1 MKIKN
6 GFVVEK
12 VGAKYLAVAIGD
24 RADEFNAL
32 IRMNETGVFLWR
44 ALADE
49 NLTEDAL
56 IDRLLAEYDVD
67 RDRAETDVYAF
78 VAKLRE
84 SGLLDE

>member
-12 VGAKYLAVAIGD
+12 VGAKYLAVAVGE

-32 IRMNETGVFLWR
+32 IRMNETGVFLWNK
-44 ALADE
+44 LSE
-49 NLTEDAL
+49 NDLTEKQLLDAL
-56 IDRLLAEYDVD
+56 LGEYDVD
-67 RDRAETDVYAF
+67 VERATTDVSAF
-78 VAKLRE
+78 LFKLRE

>member
-32 IRMNETGVFLWR
+32 IRMNETGVFLWK
-44 ALADE
+44 ALAAED
-49 NLTEDAL
+49 LTAEGLVDK
-56 IDRLLAEYDVD
+56 LLSEYDVD

-78 VAKLRE
+78 IVKLRE